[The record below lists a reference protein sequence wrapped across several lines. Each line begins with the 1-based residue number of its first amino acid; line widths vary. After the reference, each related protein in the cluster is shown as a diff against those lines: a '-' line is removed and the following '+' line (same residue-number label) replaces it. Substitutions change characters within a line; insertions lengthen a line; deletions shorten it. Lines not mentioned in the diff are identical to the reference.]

1 MRLPSFLSEKRI
13 LGGTVI
19 LAFTQLLASAAGLL
33 RDRLLFQ
40 TFPALNVTDVYF
52 AAFRPSDFLFQACI
66 LSALGTVLVP
76 VLAAHH
82 THGRREE
89 LDRILSGTIILGATV
104 FGALAL
110 LLAVFLPWLAP
121 HLVHFQG
128 EELALYVQ
136 FGRLALISNF
146 LFVFGSTFGQ
156 HLITVQ
162 RYWIYGL
169 TPILYTIGTILGT
182 VFLTPRIGAYGPIT
196 GTILGAFLYATLRAI
211 DVLRTGVRFRWTLW
225 HPDFHSMGLLMLP
238 RMLSLGA
245 MQLQLLIFDTIGSGL
260 ATGSVSINLA
270 ARNFQAVGVGVV
282 GIALAQ
288 AVYSPLSQSAAR
300 KDRAAYMH
308 YLRKAVSVGLLLTIP
323 ASLLLVALAPV
334 AASLVHLTDVL
345 PVFRI
350 VLIAYALSI
359 PLESMS
365 HVLLRASYAMR
376 DTLIPALCA
385 VAGGCTA
392 ILVAHILDARIGIA
406 ALGVAFTVGQGVQ
419 VLGLAA
425 SLPRRIRTLS

>member
-1 MRLPSFLSEKRI
+1 M
-13 LGGTVI
+13 
-19 LAFTQLLASAAGLL
+19 
-33 RDRLLFQ
+33 LF
-40 TFPALNVTDVYF
+40 
-52 AAFRPSDFLFQACI
+52 RS
-66 LSALGTVLVP
+66 
-76 VLAAHH
+76 
-82 THGRREE
+82 
-89 LDRILSGTIILGATV
+89 
-104 FGALAL
+104 
-110 LLAVFLPWLAP
+110 
-121 HLVHFQG
+121 
-128 EELALYVQ
+128 
-136 FGRLALISNF
+136 
-146 LFVFGSTFGQ
+146 
-156 HLITVQ
+156 
-162 RYWIYGL
+162 
-169 TPILYTIGTILGT
+169 
-182 VFLTPRIGAYGPIT
+182 
-196 GTILGAFLYATLRAI
+196 
-211 DVLRTGVRFRWTLW
+211 
-225 HPDFHSMGLLMLP
+225 
-238 RMLSLGA
+238 
-245 MQLQLLIFDTIGSGL
+245 
-260 ATGSVSINLA
+260 
-270 ARNFQAVGVGVV
+270 ARNFQAVVVGVV

-288 AVYSPLSQSAAR
+288 AVYSPKSQSAAR